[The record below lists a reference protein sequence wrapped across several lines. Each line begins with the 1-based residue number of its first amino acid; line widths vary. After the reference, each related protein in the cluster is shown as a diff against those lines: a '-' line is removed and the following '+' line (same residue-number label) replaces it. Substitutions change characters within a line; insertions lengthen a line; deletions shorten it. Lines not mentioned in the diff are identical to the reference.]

1 MQPQAVHSREAAA
14 GDAVRVSPL
23 VDTRETQC
31 RVPIHAYA
39 QPAPA
44 TPPQAK
50 FLSGIDSWVSNTEVI
65 PHFSLS

>member
-50 FLSGIDSWVSNTEVI
+50 FLSSIDS
-65 PHFSLS
+65 